1 LFDKDIT
8 MIEKNTTTNATDLDS
23 RSSIY
28 ENEVSPDTLMNDFR
42 GKPIVG
48 IVALT
53 LIIHAVLIGVFSIGY
68 IKETFLGEDTSNLS
82 KEERLNVAVREAT
95 ILLREICERHDL
107 SPQELSNRFADG
119 GGKLN
124 TTTGAS
130 GSGSNA
136 ATNKTGGDANKTGSP
151 NTPNTSGVPK
161 TPGSN
166 IEKTLN
172 QKAAGPDVPD
182 LNAKE
187 DDDLFKT
194 SE

>member
-1 LFDKDIT
+1 MTDKNKTIDDLTDNDLLNPLFQDET
-8 MIEKNTTTNATDLDS
+8 
-23 RSSIY
+23 
-28 ENEVSPDTLMNDFR
+28 SPDSLMDYFR
-42 GKPIVG
+42 GKPVVRIFAFTFV
-48 IVALT
+48 VHAL
-53 LIIHAVLIGVFSIGY
+53 LIGVFSIGY

-82 KEERLNVAVREAT
+82 KEERLNVAVREVT
-95 ILLREICERHDL
+95 VLLREICERHDL
-107 SPQELSNRFADG
+107 SPQELSSRFADG

-136 ATNKTGGDANKTGSP
+136 ATNKTGGDANKIGAP
-151 NTPNTSGVPK
+151 NTPNTPDAPK

-194 SE
+194 DE